1 VLHSLLL
8 NAHFAYAN
16 LVLPTGR
23 CYYGRES
30 ARKIAYPDHSIEYFS
45 SDITQGGLDDTEVT
59 LDTDFLYFDPKRDA
73 DLAKVLQR
81 MAKQDEVKQRSSTK
95 LFEQWNIAPSC

>member
-1 VLHSLLL
+1 MHILLTL
-8 NAHFAYAN
+8 IWFCQQVVAIMAGSRHVR
-16 LVLPTGR
+16 LL
-23 CYYGRES
+23 
-30 ARKIAYPDHSIEYFS
+30 IQIDHSIDYFS